1 MRMLPTNDKLS
12 YVVGEPADFSARPLL
27 PFDGKVRAFLALLS
41 ARLIAD
47 GATRTMPDVMSF
59 AWWCRKSNIERLAKT
74 YDDGALRIGRGLA
87 FHVTPTNMPVN
98 FAFSWAFSFLSG
110 NANVVRLPNRDFPQI
125 PFIVRHI
132 DDLLKEGSFPEV
144 RDMNAFVKY
153 GREEEITEPISAIAD
168 VRIVWGGD
176 ETIRTIRKAPLP
188 TRGVEI
194 CFADRYSFCILEA
207 KEIINLDQADL
218 ERLGAHFFNDA
229 YIMDQNAC
237 SSPRLVVWRGTDS
250 AVEQAGDRFWSA
262 VGNDVER
269 RYELAAVSSVDK
281 FAQACRDAIELDSVT
296 GLDHRDNRVYRL
308 RLKTIPADIDSRR
321 CNNGYFYEY
330 ATNNL
335 DDLAAIVTNKYQTL
349 TYFGLPREE
358 LASFVQRN
366 RLSGIDRI
374 VPVGQAM
381 NLGLIWDGYD
391 LIRTLSRV
399 CDVR

>member
-1 MRMLPTNDKLS
+1 MCMLPTNDKLN
-12 YVVGEPADFSARPLL
+12 YVIGGQFDFSARPLL
-27 PFDGKVRAFLALLS
+27 PFDGKVRAFLSLLS

-47 GATRTMPDVMSF
+47 AATRTMPDVMSF

-98 FAFSWAFSFLSG
+98 FAFSWAFSLLSG

-132 DDLLKEGSFPEV
+132 ADLLNEGSFTEV
-144 RDMNAFVKY
+144 RDMNAFVTY
-153 GREEEITEPISAIAD
+153 GREEEITEALSAIAD

-176 ETIRTIRKAPLP
+176 ATIRTIRKAPLP
-188 TRGVEI
+188 TRGVDVG
-194 CFADRYSFCILEA
+194 FADRYSFCMLGATKIL
-207 KEIINLDQADL
+207 NLDQADL
-218 ERLGAHFFNDA
+218 VRLGAHFFNDA

-237 SSPRLVVWRGTDS
+237 SSPRLVVWHGSDS
-250 AVEQAGDRFWSA
+250 EGEQAGDRFWGA
-262 VGNDVER
+262 VRMEVER

-281 FAQACRDAIELDSVT
+281 FAQACRDAIELDCLT
-296 GLDHRDNRVYRL
+296 GLKHEDNRIYRL
-308 RLKTIPADIDSRR
+308 RLNAIFADIDSRR
-321 CNNGYFYEY
+321 CNSGYFYEY
-330 ATNNL
+330 TTTNL
-335 DDLAAIVTNKYQTL
+335 DDIAPIVTNKFQTL

-374 VPVGQAM
+374 VPVGEAM
-381 NLGLIWDGYD
+381 DIGLIWDGYD